1 MVERIPSAGKLQQ
14 AVTET
19 GSKKPNSAKAGEL
32 SFQEMLQQEQ
42 SREINLSAHAR
53 ERMESRDIN
62 LAEQDWE
69 KISQAVDRAE
79 EKGVRSSLLLYGDV
93 ALVASINNRTIIT
106 ALDQESSKDHVF
118 TGIDGA
124 VVVE

>member
-19 GSKKPNSAKAGEL
+19 GSKKPNSAQAGEL
-32 SFQEMLQQEQ
+32 SFQEMLQREQ